1 MGTYLNPGAVRLR
14 DSRNSKIYVDKSA
27 LIAYLNSVKETE
39 QRYVCVSR
47 PRRFGKTMAANMV
60 CAYYDRTVD
69 GAEAF
74 AGLVAARDLDSL
86 GEGGRIV
93 VLDGWNMILGSQRT
107 AMSRE
112 ELVRQAKAMAAA
124 NPNDRVW
131 IVFDGP
137 HASSAVE
144 DGVRIT
150 YTGGTGPHRADR
162 FVCDFLRMARW
173 LGAADRVEVRTGD
186 RDFLAEV
193 RRLQR

>member
-1 MGTYLNPGAVRLR
+1 MSAQDAIIGARAVHIRELKAEIAKLRAENQRLR
-14 DSRNSKIYVDKSA
+14 DEAQS
-27 LIAYLNSVKETE
+27 L
-39 QRYVCVSR
+39 
-47 PRRFGKTMAANMV
+47 KTHFDLA
-60 CAYYDRTVD
+60 
-69 GAEAF
+69 
-74 AGLVAARDLDSL
+74 LVAARDLDSL

-112 ELVRQAKAMAAA
+112 ELVRQAK
-124 NPNDRVW
+124 
-131 IVFDGP
+131 
-137 HASSAVE
+137 VE

>member
-1 MGTYLNPGAVRLR
+1 MSAQDAIIGARAVHIRELKAEIAKLRAENQRLR
-14 DSRNSKIYVDKSA
+14 DEAQS
-27 LIAYLNSVKETE
+27 L
-39 QRYVCVSR
+39 
-47 PRRFGKTMAANMV
+47 KTHFDLA
-60 CAYYDRTVD
+60 
-69 GAEAF
+69 
-74 AGLVAARDLDSL
+74 LVAARDLDSL

-112 ELVRQAKAMAAA
+112 DLVRQAKAMAAA
-124 NPNDRVW
+124 N
-131 IVFDGP
+131 DGP

>member
-1 MGTYLNPGAVRLR
+1 MSAQDAIIGARAVHIRELKAEIAKLRAENQRLR
-14 DSRNSKIYVDKSA
+14 DEAQS
-27 LIAYLNSVKETE
+27 L
-39 QRYVCVSR
+39 
-47 PRRFGKTMAANMV
+47 KTHFDLA
-60 CAYYDRTVD
+60 
-69 GAEAF
+69 
-74 AGLVAARDLDSL
+74 LVAARDLDSL

-193 RRLQR
+193 RRLQS

>member
-1 MGTYLNPGAVRLR
+1 MSAQDAIIGARAVHIRELKAEIAKLRAENQRLR
-14 DSRNSKIYVDKSA
+14 DEAQS
-27 LIAYLNSVKETE
+27 L
-39 QRYVCVSR
+39 
-47 PRRFGKTMAANMV
+47 KTHFDLA
-60 CAYYDRTVD
+60 
-69 GAEAF
+69 
-74 AGLVAARDLDSL
+74 LVAARDLESL

-112 ELVRQAKAMAAA
+112 DLVRQAKAMAAA

-162 FVCDFLRMARW
+162 FVCDFLRMAALSGRS
-173 LGAADRVEVRTGD
+173 GDVEVVTDDRRFGD
-186 RDFLAEV
+186 EA
-193 RRLQR
+193 RRLAARIGGPRP